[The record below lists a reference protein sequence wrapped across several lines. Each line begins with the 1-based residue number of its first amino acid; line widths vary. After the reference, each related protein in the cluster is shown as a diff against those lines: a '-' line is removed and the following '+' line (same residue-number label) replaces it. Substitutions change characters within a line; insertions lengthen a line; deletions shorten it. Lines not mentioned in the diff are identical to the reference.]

1 MKKSSV
7 QRFRIAADRVRRE
20 RDQLTSM
27 CTKMKKSS
35 VTSESIRR
43 EIMRVVCE
51 VFDVTTEEIVGPVRH
66 KRVAVARHAYCTL
79 VSSLDPLGTM
89 VHIGEMLGG
98 RNHSTIINSIRK
110 CNNLRETDLT
120 YASCFQRCIE
130 LLSNSTDAALMRINF
145 QPEQIQSKNTERQ
158 RQLQQALGAIDL
170 VKEFMRIWDNE
181 VLHGGFPEDDKKII
195 ASFNDL
201 RTKATQQ
208 GF

>member
-35 VTSESIRR
+35 ITSESIRR

-51 VFDVTTEEIVGPVRH
+51 VFDVTKEEIVGPVRH

-145 QPEQIQSKNTERQ
+145 HPQQIQSKDTERQ
-158 RQLQQALGAIDL
+158 R
-170 VKEFMRIWDNE
+170 
-181 VLHGGFPEDDKKII
+181 
-195 ASFNDL
+195 
-201 RTKATQQ
+201 
-208 GF
+208 